1 MVRLRS
7 PQVASSL
14 PIIKLEGGCIMSQ
27 QARQEVLEAVARQ
40 ECCANGAFSEH
51 LPEYFGQNVF
61 NLKAMKECLSP
72 KAYAS
77 IEKIIKEGGK
87 LDPSIADEVA
97 EAMKKWAIAKGATH
111 FTHWF
116 QPMTG
121 TTAEKHDSF
130 ITWDG
135 QGGVVLTFGGKE
147 LIQGEPDASSFP
159 SGGLRATFEARG
171 YTGWDP
177 TSPAFIKQGPE
188 GATLCIPTFYIG
200 YHGEALD
207 KKTPLLR
214 SMKAISKQICRLAN
228 LFGIDTKD
236 KRAYCTVGPEQEYFL
251 IDKAHYQ
258 ARLDLVQTGRTLFG
272 RKPAKHQQQE
282 DHYFGAIRPRIMA
295 FMEDLDRTLWGL
307 GIPAKTRHNE
317 VAPAQ
322 YEIAPIYEELNIGV
336 DHDMIRM
343 EVMRQV
349 ADKHGLVC
357 LLHEK
362 PFAGINGSGK
372 HNNWSVVGPD
382 GKNWLYPGKT
392 PHENAKFLTTL
403 CAVIKAVDSYAD
415 LLRVSV
421 ATAGN
426 DHRLGA
432 NEAPPAIISIFLG
445 DQLTDIIEQ
454 IEKGEAKTSRQGGV
468 LHVGVDSLP
477 QLARDTTDRNRTS
490 PFAFTGAKFEFR
502 AVGSNMNPSAANMVL
517 NTIVAEAISDI
528 CDQLE
533 VDKKAGKDFN
543 TSLQKILQDII
554 KKHKRVV
561 YNGDNYIPQWHAE
574 AKKRGLPNLINTP
587 QALEMIKVKKNIQVM
602 VKHGV
607 LTEKELASRYEINK
621 HAYETVVALEG
632 SCAATMART
641 QLIPV
646 AIEYQKQLADTI
658 KTVGSAGKTTAQK
671 KLLKQVCG
679 LIEEALLIT
688 DSLEAAIAKHDAAKT
703 NAAMAKLREVI
714 DELEGLVPNSLWPLP
729 SYAEMLLMNA

>member
-1 MVRLRS
+1 MSKAREEVIQACAEES
-7 PQVASSL
+7 CCNGSF
-14 PIIKLEGGCIMSQ
+14 SQ
-27 QARQEVLEAVARQ
+27 Q
-40 ECCANGAFSEH
+40 

-61 NLKAMKECLSP
+61 NLKVMKEVLSP

-77 IEKIIKEGGK
+77 IEKTIKEGGK
-87 LDPSIADEVA
+87 VDASIADEVA
-97 EAMKKWAIAKGATH
+97 EAMKNWAIAKGATH

-130 ITWDG
+130 ISWDNK
-135 QGGVVLTFGGKE
+135 GGIELAFSGKE

-177 TSPAFIKQGPE
+177 TSPAFIKEGPE

-214 SMKAISKQICRLAN
+214 SMNALSKQVCRMAE
-228 LFGIDTKD
+228 LFGIDTKG
-236 KRAYCTVGPEQEYFL
+236 KRAYCTLGPEQEYFL
-251 IDKAHYQ
+251 IDKSHYE
-258 ARLDLVQTGRTLFG
+258 ARMDLVQTGRTLFG

-282 DHYFGAIRPRIMA
+282 DHYFGAIKPRVMA

-307 GIPAKTRHNE
+307 GIPSKTRHNE

-322 YEIAPIYEELNIGV
+322 YEMAPIYEDLNTGV
-336 DHDMIRM
+336 DHNMIAM
-343 EVMRQV
+343 EVMRQL

-362 PFAGINGSGK
+362 PFAGVNGSGK

-382 GKNWLYPGKT
+382 NKNWLYPGKT

-403 CAVIKAVDSYAD
+403 CAIIKAVDEYAD
-415 LLRVSV
+415 LLRVTV

-432 NEAPPAIISIFLG
+432 NEAPPAIVSIFLG
-445 DQLTDIIEQ
+445 DQLFDIIEQ
-454 IEKGEAKTSRQGGV
+454 IEKGGAKSSKEGGAIS
-468 LHVGVDSLP
+468 VGVDALP
-477 QLARDTTDRNRTS
+477 TLARDTTDRNRTS

-502 AVGSNMNPSAANMVL
+502 AVGSNQNPSAANMVL
-517 NTIVAEAISDI
+517 NTIVAQAMSEI

-533 VDKKAGKDFN
+533 ANKKAGKDFN
-543 TSLQKILQDII
+543 KSLQAVLQAII
-554 KKHKRVV
+554 KKHKRVLF
-561 YNGDNYIPQWHAE
+561 NGDGYSQEWHSE
-574 AKKRGLPNLINTP
+574 AKKRGLPNMKTTP
-587 QALEMIKVKKNIQVM
+587 EALEAIKAKKNVDVL
-602 VKHGV
+602 VKHNV
-607 LTEKELASRYEINK
+607 LSAKEINSRYEINK
-621 HAYETVVALEG
+621 HAYDTVIALEG
-632 SCAATMART
+632 ECALTMART
-641 QLIPV
+641 QLIP
-646 AIEYQKQLADTI
+646 AALEFQAQL
-658 KTVGSAGKTTAQK
+658 SSTANSVTQK
-671 KLLKQVCG
+671 KLLKTVSG
-679 LIEEALLIT
+679 LIDDAINAA
-688 DSLEAAIAKHDAAKT
+688 DSLEGAVAKHDSAKT
-703 NAAMAKLREVI
+703 SSNMLKLRAAI
-714 DELEGLVPNSLWPLP
+714 DGLEAYVPSNIWPLP

>member
-1 MVRLRS
+1 M
-7 PQVASSL
+7 SSMTSSSDNESL
-14 PIIKLEGGCIMSQ
+14 VDLYGK
-27 QARQEVLEAVARQ
+27 
-40 ECCANGAFSEH
+40 
-51 LPEYFGQNVF
+51 NVF
-61 NLKAMKECLSP
+61 NLKVMRNYLSE
-72 KAYAS
+72 KAYQSLSAT
-77 IEKIIKEGGK
+77 IKLGGK
-87 LDPSIADEVA
+87 LDPNIADEVA
-97 EAMKKWAIAKGATH
+97 EAMKTWAVERGATH

-121 TTAEKHDSF
+121 TTAEKHDAF
-130 ITWDG
+130 ISPDEEG
-135 QGGVVLTFGGKE
+135 NVVLKFSGKE

-177 TSPAFIKQGPE
+177 TSPAFLKEGPE

-214 SMKAISKQICRLAN
+214 SMTALSKQVCRLAN
-228 LFGIDTKD
+228 LFGIDIKG
-236 KRAYCTVGPEQEYFL
+236 KRAFCTLGPEQEYFL
-251 IDKAHYQ
+251 ISKEHYKS
-258 ARLDLVQTGRTLFG
+258 RLDLVQTGRTLFG
-272 RKPAKHQQQE
+272 SKPAKHQQQE
-282 DHYFGAIRPRIMA
+282 DHYFGAVKPVVMA
-295 FMEDLDRTLWGL
+295 FMEDLDRTMWSL
-307 GIPAKTRHNE
+307 GMPAKTRHNE

-322 YEIAPIYEELNIGV
+322 YEMAPIFEDLNIAV
-336 DHDMIRM
+336 DHNMIMM

-372 HNNWSVVGPD
+372 HNNWSIVGPD

-392 PHENAKFLTTL
+392 PHENAKFLTIL

-421 ATAGN
+421 ASAGN

-432 NEAPPAIISIFLG
+432 NEAPPAIVSIFLG

-454 IEKGEAKTSRQGGV
+454 IEKGGAKSSKQGDAIS
-468 LHVGVDSLP
+468 VGVNSLP
-477 QLARDTTDRNRTS
+477 SLARDTTDRNRTS

-533 VDKKAGKDFN
+533 SAGKAGKDFN
-543 TSLQKILQDII
+543 ASLQKVLQGII
-554 KKHKRVV
+554 KEHKRVLF
-561 YNGDNYIPQWHAE
+561 NGDNYTAEWHAE
-574 AKKRGLPNLINTP
+574 AKKRGLPNFRTTP
-587 QALEMIKVKKNIQVM
+587 EALETIKLKKNIAVFT
-602 VKHGV
+602 KHGV

-621 HAYETVVALEG
+621 HAYETVIALEG
-632 SCAATMART
+632 NCALIMART
-641 QLIPV
+641 QLIPA
-646 AIEYQKQLADTI
+646 AIQYQKDLAETI
-658 KTVGSAGKTTAQK
+658 KSIGAAGKTVAQK
-671 KLLKQVCG
+671 KLLKSVSG
-679 LIEEALLIT
+679 LVEGSLAACDALE
-688 DSLEAAIAKHDAAKT
+688 SAIVKHDAAKT
-703 NAAMAKLREVI
+703 NACMSRLRESI
-714 DELEGLVPNSLWPLP
+714 DELEGLVPAKLWPVP
-729 SYAEMLLMNA
+729 SYAEMLLMNAM